1 MSKLNIDEAFP
12 KGVLRPELFLGVASS
27 VTARTVGVNLS
38 EAGQPSG
45 SHFAGGRYGRGE
57 VGEFVLIEGQQSLLL
72 GRIAEIRLR
81 DLERRSIGPD
91 FVGKSDL
98 DALGQIQLLGC
109 VSMDDLLVTAGVD
122 AYPRLGDRIYAAPH
136 RFIALLPRL
145 MEHEEGDSEPVTLN
159 LGAIDVAQESLVA
172 VKPERLF
179 GRHCAILGA
188 TGGGKSWT
196 TARIIEECIRHRA
209 KLILIDATGEYR
221 DFACD
226 GVKHC
231 HLGEPVVK
239 ATNSVP
245 SSLPPTSFM
254 ESDFVALFEPAG
266 KVQGPKLRAAMRSL
280 RLAQLEPSLA
290 PRGFISR
297 INQSKAAVEAAEKKS
312 TVASKLDDP
321 RQPFDVRR
329 LVDQI
334 EQECVY
340 PDGFLPGGQKGQKD
354 PSKWGD
360 ASGDFSYCLSLVAR
374 INGVLTSP
382 AFACVFDA
390 GSKPALTTSIDD
402 FMEGQDRLLRICVS
416 GIAYEYYAREIIA
429 NVIGRHLLNKA
440 RAGVF
445 QQRPTV
451 VMLDE
456 AHNFLGRHIGAEDY
470 AAELDAFEMIAKEG
484 RKYGLNICLAS
495 QRPRDITEAVLSQ
508 MGTLIVH
515 RLTNDRDREVVE
527 RACGEI
533 DRAASA
539 FLPNLRPGE
548 AAIIGT
554 DFPIPLTIQIHKPGT
569 KPRSDGPK
577 YQEYWA
583 RRNEPDRAASI
594 GADDAGGPA

>member
-12 KGVLRPELFLGVASS
+12 KGLLRPELFLGVASS

-72 GRIAEIRLR
+72 GRIAEIHLR
-81 DLERRSIGPD
+81 EQERRSIRRD
-91 FVGKSDL
+91 FVGNSDL

-145 MEHEEGDSEPVTLN
+145 MEREEGDSEPVTLN
-159 LGAIDVAQESLVA
+159 LGAIDVAHENA
-172 VKPERLF
+172 VSIKPERLF

-196 TARIIEECIRHRA
+196 TARIIEECIKHNA
-209 KLILIDATGEYR
+209 KLILIDSTGEYR
-221 DFACD
+221 GFDD
-226 GVKHC
+226 NGVTNC
-231 HLGEPVVK
+231 HLGEPVEK
-239 ATNSVP
+239 AQASV
-245 SSLPPTSFM
+245 SCLLPPTSFS
-254 ESDFVALFEPAG
+254 ESDFVAMFEPSG
-266 KVQGPKLRAAMRSL
+266 KVQGPKLRAAIQSL
-280 RLAQLEPSLA
+280 RLAELESSIASDGLIIKTNKDKGPYNKAMSLH
-290 PRGFISR
+290 
-297 INQSKAAVEAAEKKS
+297 
-312 TVASKLDDP
+312 ASKVNDP
-321 RQPFDVRR
+321 KQQFKVHLLPQ
-329 LVDQI
+329 QI
-334 EQECVY
+334 VNECVQDY
-340 PDGFLPGGQKGQKD
+340 GDLKWKG
-354 PSKWGD
+354 PNEAEVGYC
-360 ASGDFSYCLSLVAR
+360 ASLLTR
-374 INGVLTSP
+374 INGILTSP
-382 AFACVFDA
+382 VLQCVFGAND
-390 GSKPALTTSIDD
+390 KPSLTTKIDGFVVD
-402 FMEGQDRLLRICVS
+402 ATGRLLRIDMS
-416 GIAYEYYAREIIA
+416 GIAYEYHSREIIA

-440 RAGVF
+440 RADVF

-451 VMLDE
+451 VMVDE
-456 AHNFLGRHIGAEDY
+456 AHNFLGRHIGTEDY
-470 AAELDAFEMIAKEG
+470 AAKLDAFEMIAKEG

-495 QRPRDITEAVLSQ
+495 QRPRDITEGVLSQ

-548 AAIIGT
+548 AVIIGT
-554 DFPIPLTIQIHKPGT
+554 DFPIPLTIRIHEPST

-577 YQEYWA
+577 YQEHWA
-583 RRNEPDRAASI
+583 ANPAS
-594 GADDAGGPA
+594 ASA

>member
-1 MSKLNIDEAFP
+1 MSTLSIDENFP
-12 KGVLRPELFLGVASS
+12 KGLLRPELFLGVASS
-27 VTARTVGVNLS
+27 ITARTVGVNLS
-38 EAGQPSG
+38 EAGNPSG

-81 DLERRSIGPD
+81 EPERRSIRRD
-91 FVGKSDL
+91 FAGSSDL

-109 VSMDDLLVTAGVD
+109 VAMDDLRVTAGVD

-145 MEHEEGDSEPVTLN
+145 MEHASDEREPVVLN
-159 LGAIDVAQESLVA
+159 LGAIDVAQESPVT

-196 TARIIEECIRHRA
+196 TARIIEECIQHQA

-221 DFACD
+221 DFAGD
-226 GVKHC
+226 GIVHC
-231 HLGEPVVK
+231 HLGEPVEK
-239 ATNSVP
+239 AAASTSC
-245 SSLPPTSFM
+245 SLPPTSFL

-280 RLAQLEPSLA
+280 RLAKLKPNLA
-290 PRGFISR
+290 TNGFIEK
-297 INQSKAAVEAAEKKS
+297 INQPKTAVEAAEHEPDVS
-312 TVASKLDDP
+312 IRLDDP
-321 RQPFDVRR
+321 RQPFDVKM
-329 LVDQI
+329 LVKQI

-340 PDGFLPGGQKGQKD
+340 PEGFGAARGQKD
-354 PSKWGD
+354 PTRWGGED
-360 ASGDFSYCLSLVAR
+360 GNFSHCLSLVAR

-382 AFACVFDA
+382 AFKCVFQPDTEL
-390 GSKPALTTSIDD
+390 ALTQQIND
-402 FMEGQDRLLRICVS
+402 FIEGGGRLLRICLS
-416 GIAYEYYAREIIA
+416 GIAYEFHAREIIA
-429 NVIGRHLLNKA
+429 NVIGRHLLIQA
-440 RAGVF
+440 RAGSF
-445 QQRPTV
+445 ENRPTV
-451 VMLDE
+451 ILVDE
-456 AHNFLGRHIGAEDY
+456 AHNFLGRQIGAEDY
-470 AAELDAFEMIAKEG
+470 AAKLDAFELIAKEG
-484 RKYGLNICLAS
+484 RKYGLNVCLAS
-495 QRPRDITEAVLSQ
+495 QRPRDITEGVLSQ

-554 DFPIPLTIQIHKPGT
+554 DFPIPLTIKIREPGT

-577 YQEYWA
+577 YQEHWA
-583 RRNEPDRAASI
+583 VKLD
-594 GADDAGGPA
+594 ADEA